1 MLTYPALRGI
11 RYEVTSYMRTVELGV
26 MKLKRKASTKT
37 TQQPIRE
44 TNNLNLIKQRTIMT
58 R

>member
-11 RYEVTSYMRTVELGV
+11 QYEVTSYMRTVELGV

-37 TQQPIRE
+37 TQQPIRG
-44 TNNLNLIKQRTIMT
+44 TDNLNLIKQRTIMT